1 MGGYPDLIQQSMD
14 YIEDN
19 LKTTITAQELADRA
33 GFSLFHFYRLFQS
46 ATGLPVMQ
54 YIVRRRLL
62 HAIFEI
68 RQGRTKI
75 EVALEYGFDTYSGF
89 YKAFVR
95 EMGCTPS
102 EYIAHYQ
109 VRRPYRLNL
118 KKEEHMIITQKKM
131 VELLKHWNLEH
142 ESITEIYHESSGYKH
157 ENAVFVGKDHILKF
171 TTNLGKLKT
180 HIDLSKAIESI
191 GLSAATPVTTVDGRE
206 YVQDGDIYFYL
217 TNRVEGSSVLAESIY
232 EGDHITKA
240 RFIGEIIG
248 QLHLALNKVD
258 AVVDEANLKQK
269 IIDWALPTVSELMPE
284 YHHFWMEYKKNF
296 LSLHDQLPRQI
307 IHRDP
312 NPGNIILSGDK
323 WGFIDFD
330 LSEQNVRIYDP
341 CYAATAILSESF
353 DQKDDKKLQQWLDI
367 YQNILLGYDHVIK
380 LTDEEH
386 KAIPYVL
393 LSNQLVCVAWFSEQ
407 EKYAELYEI
416 NKAMTRWLI
425 GVFERLKIGI
435 EA

>member
-1 MGGYPDLIQQSMD
+1 VY
-14 YIEDN
+14 
-19 LKTTITAQELADRA
+19 
-33 GFSLFHFYRLFQS
+33 
-46 ATGLPVMQ
+46 
-54 YIVRRRLL
+54 
-62 HAIFEI
+62 
-68 RQGRTKI
+68 
-75 EVALEYGFDTYSGF
+75 
-89 YKAFVR
+89 
-95 EMGCTPS
+95 
-102 EYIAHYQ
+102 
-109 VRRPYRLNL
+109 
-118 KKEEHMIITQKKM
+118 
-131 VELLKHWNLEH
+131 
-142 ESITEIYHESSGYKH
+142 
-157 ENAVFVGKDHILKF
+157 
-171 TTNLGKLKT
+171 
-180 HIDLSKAIESI
+180 
-191 GLSAATPVTTVDGRE
+191 
-206 YVQDGDIYFYL
+206 
-217 TNRVEGSSVLAESIY
+217 
-232 EGDHITKA
+232 
-240 RFIGEIIG
+240 
-248 QLHLALNKVD
+248 
-258 AVVDEANLKQK
+258 
-269 IIDWALPTVSELMPE
+269 
-284 YHHFWMEYKKNF
+284 F